1 MHKFKP
7 DDIVM
12 LKLKERGPMEIRILE
27 RVEGKPFY
35 RLDWG
40 SCGFN
45 KILNTVAIS
54 ESALNGQK
62 QSLEKAVLSG

>member
-1 MHKFKP
+1 MHKFSP
-7 DDIVM
+7 NDIVI

-27 RVEGKPFY
+27 QIEGKPFY

-45 KILNTVAIS
+45 KILNTVAVS

-62 QSLEKAVLSG
+62 

>member
-1 MHKFKP
+1 MPNLEYRMHKFKP
-7 DDIVM
+7 DEIVM
-12 LKLKERGPMEIRILE
+12 LKLKERDPMGIRILE

-35 RLDWG
+35 RLDWE

-62 QSLEKAVLSG
+62 

>member
-7 DDIVM
+7 NDIVM

-27 RVEGKPFY
+27 QIEGKPFY

-45 KILNTVAIS
+45 KILNTVAVS
-54 ESALNGQK
+54 ESALNEQK
-62 QSLEKAVLSG
+62 